1 MSNLI
6 ETLKSAVRPQA
17 QEPVKKRSDY
27 ELTQEELANIYFSS
41 SQKPRNPELPM
52 IIKVVEKQG
61 IASVVPWIITSVAF
75 LITAFSLF
83 STKRVFVDI
92 KVIDEKNPYFN
103 GSQFVPQAWPPTQSV
118 PAESPAKEEKEI
130 FGHPE
135 KILLE
140 RVSFDGASKLNSTY
154 DRATMTLVNS
164 SVSPFARATVQFD
177 GPMNLKGGKIIFYA
191 KGAKG
196 GENLGV
202 ALKDRGNVLAFDKG
216 KVNPFP
222 RKLMTEWQRAEILI
236 KDTLPAFDATQTTAL
251 RFEFG
256 SNNQNKP
263 GDTIF
268 IKEIQIVPGQS

>member
-6 ETLKSAVRPQA
+6 ETLKSAVRSQA
-17 QEPVKKRSDY
+17 QEPIKKRSDY

-41 SQKPRNPELPM
+41 SQKARNPELPM
-52 IIKVVEKQG
+52 VIKVIEKQG

-103 GSQFVPQAWPPTQSV
+103 GSQFIPQAWPPTQIAAP
-118 PAESPAKEEKEI
+118 PAPTKEEKEV

-140 RVSFDGASKLNSTY
+140 RVSFDGASRLNSTF

-164 SVSPFARATVQFD
+164 SVSPFARATLQFEM
-177 GPMNLKGGKIIFYA
+177 PMSLKGGKIIFYA

-222 RKLMTEWQRAEILI
+222 RKLITEWQRAEVLV
-236 KDTLPAFDATQTTAL
+236 KDTLPAFDPTQITAL

-268 IKEIQIVPGQS
+268 IKEIQVVPGQS